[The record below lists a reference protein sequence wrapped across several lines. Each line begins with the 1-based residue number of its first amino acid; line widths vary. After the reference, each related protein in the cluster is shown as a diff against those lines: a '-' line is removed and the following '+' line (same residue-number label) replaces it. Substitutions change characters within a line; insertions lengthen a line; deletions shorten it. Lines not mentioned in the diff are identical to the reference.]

1 MEGRVEKSEVFSG
14 GYEGRRKPRVD
25 LDQRYGEI
33 GISAVAAAV
42 RYHGTAKQAA
52 GTCQDG
58 EGAAEQAA

>member
-42 RYHGTAKQAA
+42 RYHGATKQAA
-52 GTCQDG
+52 DTRQDDQ
-58 EGAAEQAA
+58 GAAERAA